1 MLARGCQ
8 HSVAGW
14 ICVSL
19 LESLG
24 GYPPFLEGYPS
35 ADISIHA
42 MSTRDSEA
50 ELAARREHTTDFY
63 YNLLQLSP
71 GS

>member
-1 MLARGCQ
+1 MDKFRF
-8 HSVAGW
+8 
-14 ICVSL
+14 

-35 ADISIHA
+35 ADLGSPA
-42 MSTRDSEA
+42 RSARDSEA

>member
-1 MLARGCQ
+1 MDEFRFL
-8 HSVAGW
+8 
-14 ICVSL
+14 SL
-19 LESLG
+19 LAG
-24 GYPPFLEGYPS
+24 IRHFLEGYPS
-35 ADISIHA
+35 ADLCSPA
-42 MSTRDSEA
+42 RSARDSEA